1 MHLPFAGAN
10 KRMSFKI
17 FILEFWLWGDG
28 IFVKR
33 CHPFPYIAGI
43 TVLKDV
49 GKCNIMINN
58 AAATVSSGTV
68 AAALFICRFMLLI
81 RLFQHRS
88 HQRKGRRFPLRAHLR
103 NHQNPAP
110 GCRRNQNQRALSLF
124 RGGKG

>member
-1 MHLPFAGAN
+1 
-10 KRMSFKI
+10 MSFKI

-33 CHPFPYIAGI
+33 CHPFPYIEGI
-43 TVLKDV
+43 TLLKDV
-49 GKCNIMINN
+49 GKCNVMINN
-58 AAATVSSGTV
+58 TAAIVSSGTM
-68 AAALFICRFMLLI
+68 AAVLLICRFMLLI

-88 HQRKGRRFPLRAHLR
+88 HQRRGRRFQPRARRR

-110 GCRRNQNQRALSLF
+110 GCRRNQNLRALSLS